1 MTKTEA
7 LKRHGNILNVVTS
20 LIEGLEK
27 ENVNFFVDK
36 AFVNLSEFAE
46 KLLID
51 SNSSVSTL
59 N

>member
-7 LKRHGNILNVVTS
+7 LKRHGNILNVVNS

-27 ENVNFFVDK
+27 ENVIFFEDK
-36 AFVNLSEFAE
+36 AFVNLAQFAN

-51 SNSSVSTL
+51 NNSSV
-59 N
+59 